1 MTPPPGIIVTNPLR
15 ETVAEAPGSR
25 MIRLP
30 SPWTV
35 TACSRR
41 HPAAATTAIMAAA
54 GDMHIGKIE
63 LINDGDADGRRR
75 RAPLL
80 LFRSQLSAQAR
91 IRFKPYILMR
101 SGGDR
106 PAPVHPMAPAN
117 HTMHGEVDRCIDGPR
132 QPRSIELI
140 DVEDG

>member
-1 MTPPPGIIVTNPLR
+1 MTNDEEREEEEEEGEEEEEEEEAGRQER
-15 ETVAEAPGSR
+15 ETQPPAG
-25 MIRLP
+25 
-30 SPWTV
+30 
-35 TACSRR
+35 RR
-41 HPAAATTAIMAAA
+41 WHATATT
-54 GDMHIGKIE
+54 D
-63 LINDGDADGRRR
+63 NDDTDDDGDADGRRR
-75 RAPLL
+75 RRRAPL
-80 LFRSQLSAQAR
+80 LFRSQLPAQAR

-132 QPRSIELI
+132 QPRCIELI